1 MKDPSIEELNPELR
15 KLLQQIREVPERAPG
30 RAAQSRAKYLAMA
43 RRLAVEQRAS
53 VRSQQRTAVSETPF
67 LRLKEWIGSI
77 FIPLKQKE
85 RFSMVSLLTTI
96 AIVLGLVFGGA
107 GATVLAAQESL
118 PGQALYNVKTISED
132 ARLDL
137 TTNPD
142 AKFQLALVLA
152 NRRAQEIGSLLQDG
166 ELIPQELADRLHD
179 HMQLALKL
187 TANMEEVEQTAALLT
202 LQRTIRDQ
210 DRVMGQG
217 RVNAPDFTDPVMAQ
231 IQNLWTHQRQLIDS
245 ALETPFQFRQQFKQG
260 VQELEP
266 ELIEEPGT
274 EVVEPEESGTLDN
287 GYGPGPNDQPGVEPF
302 GPNATPAVPG
312 EINGYGP
319 GYPECDPLDPACEQY
334 DRYQYNEP
342 AGSQTPPGNDNDN
355 GNGKKP

>member
-1 MKDPSIEELNPELR
+1 MKDPSIEELNPELNKR
-15 KLLQQIREVPERAPG
+15 LHQLREVPER
-30 RAAQSRAKYLAMA
+30 RAERASQSRAKYLAMA
-43 RRLAVEQRAS
+43 RRLAVEHRAS
-53 VRSQQRTAVSETPF
+53 VRLQQRTTVSETPF

-77 FIPLKQKE
+77 IIPLKQKE
-85 RFSMVSLLTTI
+85 RFSMVTLLTTI

-107 GATVLAAQESL
+107 GATVLAAQDSL
-118 PGQALYNVKTISED
+118 PGQALYGVKTISED
-132 ARLDL
+132 ARLEL

-142 AKFQLALVLA
+142 AKFQLAMVLA

-166 ELIPQELADRLHD
+166 ELIPQELADRLYD

-202 LQRTIRDQ
+202 LQRVIRDQ

-217 RVNAPDFTDPVMAQ
+217 RVNAPDFIDPVMAQ
-231 IQNLWTHQRQLIDS
+231 IQNQWAHQRQLIDS

-266 ELIEEPGT
+266 EPVEEPAT
-274 EVVEPEESGTLDN
+274 DVVVPEESDTLNN

-319 GYPECDPLDPACEQY
+319 GYPECDPLDLECEQY
-334 DRYQYNEP
+334 YRYQYIVP
-342 AGSQTPPGNDNDN
+342 AGPQTPAGND
-355 GNGKKP
+355 NGKKP